1 MADHDGDTQPGD
13 REYKDSGM
21 SAGLIIAGIVAI
33 AALIFI
39 LQNSEQQEVNFLFF
53 SATVPLSVVII
64 ISMVLGAILG
74 WFFAYMRRRKKR
86 REN

>member
-1 MADHDGDTQPGD
+1 
-13 REYKDSGM
+13 M
-21 SAGLIIAGIVAI
+21 SAGLIVSGIVAI

-39 LQNSEQQEVNFLFF
+39 LQNSEQQEVTFLFF

-64 ISMVLGAILG
+64 VSMVLGAILG
-74 WFFAYMRRRKKR
+74 WFLAYMRRRRKR

>member
-1 MADHDGDTQPGD
+1 MADHDSGTQPGD

-21 SAGLIIAGIVAI
+21 SAGLIVSGIVAV

-53 SATVPLSVVII
+53 SATVPLSLVIV